1 MYDIIGN
8 NLFGISG
15 ICWISRKKNMM
26 STNTIIATVV
36 VLLILAALGWM
47 LWKRNQTPNDSEDQ
61 INEEV
66 EESAELESE
75 NTELV
80 DAMQTNPVFEYE

>member
-1 MYDIIGN
+1 
-8 NLFGISG
+8 
-15 ICWISRKKNMM
+15 MM

-47 LWKRNQTPNDSEDQ
+47 LWKRNQTPKDSEDQ

-80 DAMQTNPVFEYE
+80 DAMQTNPVFEDE

>member
-1 MYDIIGN
+1 
-8 NLFGISG
+8 
-15 ICWISRKKNMM
+15 MM

>member
-1 MYDIIGN
+1 
-8 NLFGISG
+8 
-15 ICWISRKKNMM
+15 MM

-36 VLLILAALGWM
+36 VLLLLAALGWM
-47 LWKRNQTPNDSEDQ
+47 VLKRTQASNDSEDQ

-66 EESAELESE
+66 ESAELESE

-80 DAMQTNPVFEYE
+80 DAMQTNPVFEDE